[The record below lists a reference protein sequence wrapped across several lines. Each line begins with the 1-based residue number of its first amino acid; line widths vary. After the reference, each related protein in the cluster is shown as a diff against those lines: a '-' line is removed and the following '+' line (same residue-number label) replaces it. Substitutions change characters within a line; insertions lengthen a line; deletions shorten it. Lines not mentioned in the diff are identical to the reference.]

1 MLFDFQTPE
10 DRELLE
16 KLALQARQ
24 RELIRQRKEAN
35 RQALAQKKRA
45 QLAQRLANQGT
56 DIQCNEN
63 VM

>member
-1 MLFDFQTPE
+1 MLFDYQTPE
-10 DRELLE
+10 DRELQE

-56 DIQCNEN
+56 DIQCNDN